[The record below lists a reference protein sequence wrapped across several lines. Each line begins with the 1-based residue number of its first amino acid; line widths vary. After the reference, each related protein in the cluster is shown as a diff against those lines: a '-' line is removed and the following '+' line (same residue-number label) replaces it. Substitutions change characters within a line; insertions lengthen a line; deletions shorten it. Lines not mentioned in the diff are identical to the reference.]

1 MMPKKAFADV
11 MTEWEKLATTVAAN
25 KDDLSYIDG
34 YRQQL
39 EIEMAGAKAANV
51 RQSAA
56 QAESQQASRDLD
68 GFLASG
74 SDLANRVRTGIKSKY
89 GIRSEKLKEFGLK
102 VFRGKKKS
110 STVKP
115 PPQVEPPTAGPPT
128 TGAPSSG
135 TPAAGAPVAG
145 TQHAEASPAL
155 QAAPANEAPRSPT
168 SPQSSE

>member
-1 MMPKKAFADV
+1 MPKKAFADV

-110 STVKP
+110 STAKP

-128 TGAPSSG
+128 
-135 TPAAGAPVAG
+135 AGI
-145 TQHAEASPAL
+145 QHAEASPAL
-155 QAAPANEAPRSPT
+155 QAAPANETPRSPT

>member
-1 MMPKKAFADV
+1 MPNKAFADV
-11 MTEWEKLATTVAAN
+11 MTEWDKLVTTVVAN
-25 KDDLSYIDG
+25 KDDLPYIDG

-39 EIEMAGAKAANV
+39 EVEMAGAKAANV

-74 SDLANRVRTGIKSKY
+74 SDLANRMRTGIKSKY
-89 GIRSEKLKEFGLK
+89 GIRGEKLKEFGLK

-115 PPQVEPPTAGPPT
+115 PPQVEPPTAGTPT
-128 TGAPSSG
+128 AG
-135 TPAAGAPVAG
+135 TPTAGTPTAATPVAG

-155 QAAPANEAPRSPT
+155 QAAPANETPRSPT
-168 SPQSSE
+168 APQSSE